1 MNPPTFALSIPLL
14 SLAVGSVYAKKSLL
28 NAATLSAY
36 FDDLPSVFFK
46 IRMVKQIKEIG
57 HAVVCIDIAYGC
69 DCMAGIT
76 VIGRE
81 IVDILISIFQDCRM
95 IHGD

>member
-1 MNPPTFALSIPLL
+1 MNPPAFVLSIPLL
-14 SLAVGSVYAKKSLL
+14 SLVVGSVYAKKSLL
-28 NAATLSAY
+28 NAVMLSVY
-36 FDDLPSVFFK
+36 FDDLPPVLFK
-46 IRMVKQIKEIG
+46 IRMIKQIKEVG

-81 IVDILISIFQDCRM
+81 IVDILIGIFQDCRM
-95 IHGD
+95 IQGD